1 MKNLRKSEIKRN
13 ISDNKQTKYERISID
28 IPKVTIA
35 HKEVHTRDKEPTD
48 VTYVE
53 NK

>member
-1 MKNLRKSEIKRN
+1 MKYNSY
-13 ISDNKQTKYERISID
+13 NKQTECERIPTQ
-28 IPKVTIA
+28 IPKVTIV